1 MQTTIKNVL
10 RYVYHLCISMIYYIF
25 RIFPIRKNKVVIVSY
40 YGQGFGDNA
49 KAIANEMHRQLPEL
63 EIVWLVNNINEIF
76 PEWIRPVQYG
86 SLHSIYELVTAK
98 FWIDNARKRRYVR
111 KRPQQYYIQTW
122 HGSIALK
129 RVEKDVKDE
138 LPGYYVDSAINDSKM
153 ADLFLSNSKWCT
165 EMYRRAF
172 WYDGE
177 VLECG
182 SPRCDRFFVADKSAT
197 PVHDFYS
204 VSPEVRLLLYAPT
217 FRKIYKDC
225 YNIDFNR
232 LHEALVNKFRSEVKI
247 IVRLHPN
254 VTDVNYGIEYNDH
267 VLNGTA
273 YPDMYELLSECDMM
287 INDYSSSMFE
297 FALLKKPVWL
307 YATDIETYTQDRGFY
322 FDLKNLPFPL
332 AQTNEELLALID
344 SFDSDQYQ
352 HDLAGFMKG
361 LGVCE
366 NGGASS
372 AVVDRLAEIY
382 KDSI

>member
-1 MQTTIKNVL
+1 MLTTIKDIL
-10 RYVYHLCISMIYYIF
+10 RYAYHMCISMIYYFF
-25 RIFPIRKNKVVIVSY
+25 RIFPIRKNKVVIVNY

-49 KAIANEMHRQLPEL
+49 KAIANELHRQLPQL
-63 EIVWLVNNINEIF
+63 EIVWLVNNLDADF
-76 PEWIRPVQYG
+76 PEWVRPVKYATL
-86 SLHSIYELVTAK
+86 SAVYELVTAK

-111 KRPQQYYIQTW
+111 KRDSQYYIQTW

-177 VLECG
+177 ILECG
-182 SPRCDRFFVADKSAT
+182 SPRCDQFYKADHAAT
-197 PVHDFYS
+197 PVHDYYS
-204 VSPEVRLLLYAPT
+204 LGPDVKLLLYAPT
-217 FRKIYKDC
+217 FRKIYDDC
-225 YNIDFNR
+225 YNIDFHK
-232 LHEALVNKFRSEVKI
+232 LHEALVKKFESEVKI

-254 VTDVNYGIEYNDH
+254 VANVNYGIEYNDYI
-267 VLNGTA
+267 LNGTA

-297 FALLKKPVWL
+297 FALLEKPVWL
-307 YATDIETYTQDRGFY
+307 YATDIDTYTQDRGFY

-332 AQTNEELLALID
+332 AQTNEELLSLID
-344 SFDSDQYQ
+344 S
-352 HDLAGFMKG
+352 HDTDRYKKNLTDFMTG

-366 NGGASS
+366 NGSASA
-372 AVVDRLAEIY
+372 AVVERIAKIY